1 VKRFL
6 TLALVLLLA
15 LLSIAACVLR
25 IVESCERNIDNVDIT
40 WEEVK

>member
-1 VKRFL
+1 MKRFL

-15 LLSIAACVLR
+15 LLAIAACALR